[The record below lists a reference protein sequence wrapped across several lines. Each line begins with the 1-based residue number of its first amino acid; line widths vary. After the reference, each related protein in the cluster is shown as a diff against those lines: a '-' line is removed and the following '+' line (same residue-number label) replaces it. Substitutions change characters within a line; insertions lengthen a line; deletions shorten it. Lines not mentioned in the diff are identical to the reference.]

1 MADWYVSELHPHS
14 SDMVQM
20 EHLLLQ
26 EGIHKD
32 SHLDYSCGIFDKTHT
47 LIATGSCF
55 CNTLRCLAV
64 SGEYRG
70 NGLLNLIVSHL
81 IRIQYDRGNTHIF
94 LYTKTENTAFFQDLG
109 FYPISTAAH
118 KLVFMENRRNG
129 FSSYLDALVNES
141 PEEAIPDLQHKKIAA
156 IVMNAN
162 PFTLG
167 HQYLIQQAAAE
178 NDIVHLFGLSEDCS
192 LIPYPVRKKLI
203 LEGCASFLNIY
214 YHDSGPYI
222 ISNAT
227 FPSYFLKNEMEVI
240 QEHALL
246 DLDIFSKIAAKLHI
260 SVRYVGEEP
269 YSQVTCIYN
278 QIMKSQ
284 LPNHSIN
291 CIEIPRLKLH
301 EKPVSAS
308 DVRLAIKNS
317 DDSLLKALVPEST
330 YQYFT
335 STEATL
341 IREKIQSAKNVVH
354 Y

>member
-1 MADWYVSELHPHS
+1 MADWYVSELHPQS
-14 SDMVQM
+14 SDMIQM

-26 EGIHKD
+26 EGIQKD
-32 SHLDYSCGIFDKTHT
+32 THLDYSCGIFDESHT

-64 SGEYRG
+64 SGQYRG

-94 LYTKTENTAFFQDLG
+94 LYTKPENTAFFQDLG

-129 FSSYLDALVNES
+129 FSSYLDTLMKES
-141 PEEAIPDLQHKKIAA
+141 PEIAIQSLQQGKIAA

-167 HQYLIQQAAAE
+167 HQYLVQQAAAE

-192 LIPYPVRKKLI
+192 VIPYQVRKKLI
-203 LEGCASFLNIY
+203 LEGCASFSNVC

-227 FPSYFLKNEMEVI
+227 FPSYFLKDETEVI
-240 QEHALL
+240 REHAFL
-246 DLDIFSKIAAKLHI
+246 DLDIFSKIAKKLHI

-269 YSQVTCIYN
+269 YSQVTDIYN

-284 LPNHSIN
+284 LPDYGIA
-291 CIEIPRLKLH
+291 CKEIPRLKID
-301 EKPVSAS
+301 KKSVSAS
-308 DVRLAIKNS
+308 DVRLALKHGDN
-317 DDSLLKALVPEST
+317 SLLKTLVPKST

-335 STEATL
+335 DPASQE
-341 IREKIQSAKNVVH
+341 IRGKIQSAKNVVH

>member
-26 EGIHKD
+26 EGIRKD
-32 SHLDYSCGIFDKTHT
+32 SNLDYSCGIFDETHT

-64 SGEYRG
+64 SETYRG

-94 LYTKTENTAFFQDLG
+94 LYTKPENVAFFQDLG

-129 FSSYLDALVNES
+129 FSSYLDALVKES
-141 PEEAIPDLQHKKIAA
+141 PEETVSSLQHKKIAA

-167 HQYLIQQAAAE
+167 HQYLVQQAAAE

-203 LEGCASFLNIY
+203 LEGCASFSNIC
-214 YHDSGPYI
+214 YHNSGPYI

-227 FPSYFLKNEMEVI
+227 FPSYFLKDEIEVI

-269 YSQVTCIYN
+269 YSQVTGLYN

-284 LPNHSIN
+284 LPDHGIN

-301 EKPVSAS
+301 GKPVSAS
-308 DVRLAIKNS
+308 DVRLSIKNG
-317 DDSLLKALVPEST
+317 DDSMLKTLVPEST
-330 YQYFT
+330 YQYFA
-335 STEATL
+335 SPEAAL

>member
-1 MADWYVSELHPHS
+1 MADWYVSELHPQS
-14 SDMVQM
+14 SDMIQM

-26 EGIHKD
+26 EGIQKD
-32 SHLDYSCGIFDKTHT
+32 THLDYSCGIFDESHT

-64 SGEYRG
+64 SAQYRG
-70 NGLLNLIVSHL
+70 HGLLNLIVSHL

-94 LYTKTENTAFFQDLG
+94 LYTKPENTAFFQDLG

-118 KLVFMENRRNG
+118 KLIFMENRRNG
-129 FSSYLDALVNES
+129 FARYLDTLVKES
-141 PEEAIPDLQHKKIAA
+141 PETDMQSLQQKKIAA

-167 HQYLIQQAAAE
+167 HQYLVQQATAE

-192 LIPYPVRKKLI
+192 VIPYQIRKKLI
-203 LEGCASFLNIY
+203 LEGCASFSNIC

-227 FPSYFLKNEMEVI
+227 FPSYFLKDEAEVI
-240 QEHALL
+240 REHALL
-246 DLDIFSKIAAKLHI
+246 DLDIFSKIAEKLHI

-269 YSQVTCIYN
+269 YSQVTGIYN

-284 LPNHSIN
+284 LPDYGIT
-291 CIEIPRLKLH
+291 CKEIPRLRID
-301 EKPVSAS
+301 EKSVSAS
-308 DVRLAIKNS
+308 DVRLALKHGDN
-317 DDSLLKALVPEST
+317 SLLKTLVPEST

-335 STEATL
+335 DPISQE

>member
-1 MADWYVSELHPHS
+1 MADWYVSELHPQS

-26 EGIHKD
+26 EGIRKD
-32 SHLDYSCGIFDKTHT
+32 THLDYSCGIFDESHT

-64 SGEYRG
+64 SRQYRG

-81 IRIQYDRGNTHIF
+81 IRVQYDRGNTHIF
-94 LYTKTENTAFFQDLG
+94 LYTKPENVAFFQDLG
-109 FYPISTAAH
+109 FYTISTTAH
-118 KLVFMENRRNG
+118 KLVFMENQRNG
-129 FSSYLDALVNES
+129 FSSYLDALEKET
-141 PEEAIPDLQHKKIAA
+141 PEETFSSSQHKKIAA

-167 HQYLIQQAAAE
+167 HRYLIQQAATE

-192 LIPYPVRKKLI
+192 LIPYAVRKKLM
-203 LEGCASFLNIY
+203 LEGCSSFSNICF
-214 YHDSGPYI
+214 HDSGPYI

-227 FPSYFLKNEMEVI
+227 FPSYFLKDEMEVI

-269 YSQVTCIYN
+269 CSQVTGIYN
-278 QIMKSQ
+278 QIMKLQ
-284 LPNHSIN
+284 LPHYGIN
-291 CIEIPRLKLH
+291 CCEIPRLKTH
-301 EKPVSAS
+301 GNPVSAS
-308 DVRLAIKNS
+308 DVRLAIKNG
-317 DDSLLKALVPEST
+317 DDFLLETLVPEST

-335 STEATL
+335 SPEAAL
-341 IREKIQSAKNVVH
+341 IREKIQSEKNVVH